1 MHAMILQGNGKYY
14 VSAVFGVFNRF
25 TVKREDK
32 IIYQEVQDPYWI
44 VWNESKSRLIRWSS
58 FNPNK
63 RNLLPQILIVDT
75 DQSNWKRN
83 DEEGCVDF
91 LNLELLDS
99 FLDEGQQP
107 EDILEKCRSM
117 DAGYVYETYREIR
130 TPKDIEDFL
139 CVSEDLHDAHIIREE
154 RLDDGSLYIR
164 FDGTWGCEIEI
175 WFWDDLEYDSSSRD
189 PQYSDPYWFDC
200 TLLLQDGFVYLIDE
214 ENVTVDM
221 IKKGYC
227 YFKARHM
234 KYHVIP
240 D

>member
-1 MHAMILQGNGKYY
+1 M
-14 VSAVFGVFNRF
+14 
-25 TVKREDK
+25 
-32 IIYQEVQDPYWI
+32 
-44 VWNESKSRLIRWSS
+44 
-58 FNPNK
+58 
-63 RNLLPQILIVDT
+63 T
-75 DQSNWKRN
+75 DS
-83 DEEGCVDF
+83 D
-91 LNLELLDS
+91 
-99 FLDEGQQP
+99 
-107 EDILEKCRSM
+107 
-117 DAGYVYETYREIR
+117 
-130 TPKDIEDFL
+130 
-139 CVSEDLHDAHIIREE
+139 
-154 RLDDGSLYIR
+154 IR

-175 WFWDDLEYDSSSRD
+175 WFWDDLEYDSSSRA